1 MMYGL
6 AILLLWTISFFFA
19 GIEAGLLSVDPVR
32 LRHQVKQGRSAA
44 LRLDRLTKRPER
56 LLVTVLL
63 VTNFANILGLLLLTK
78 VLVARFGTLGFALAV
93 VIALPIY
100 LFILSVL
107 PKSLFRRFP
116 FRALAALGGVLE
128 WFSILLW
135 PVLEIGERLRQ
146 LLLGRRA
153 AESGRI
159 FIARE
164 ELKQIAVQSERE
176 GSLTSTER
184 AMIHNVVDFRNVRA
198 SDVMIPISKAVTVRP
213 DTSIEEALRLSAA
226 NGVDRLPVISEEGE
240 AIGLV
245 NTLDIL
251 LEDARR
257 DSLQRY
263 MRRIVTARDAEPAY
277 RIIQRLRAAR
287 LGLAAVIDS
296 QRNLIGIVTG
306 EDAIKRLVQS
316 VCACGGSSAISAD
329 EIVNFDQGHSL
340 RAILSPDDGGV
351 VSGSNACLQGRTSI
365 VPGLEGRLDLLR
377 PLRIII
383 IRRQQ
388 TAIAIPQFER
398 GIRQRISHL
407 PFR

>member
-1 MMYGL
+1 MIYGL
-6 AILLLWTISFFFA
+6 AIFLLWTISFFFA

-32 LRHQVKQGRSAA
+32 LRHHVKQRRPAA

-56 LLVTVLL
+56 LLITVLL

-78 VLVARFGTLGFALAV
+78 LVVAQFGTLGFGLAIL
-93 VIALPIY
+93 IALPFY
-100 LFILSVL
+100 LFVLSVL
-107 PKSLFRRFP
+107 PKTLFRRFP

-128 WFSILLW
+128 WISILLW
-135 PVLEIGERLRQ
+135 PILEIGDRAGR
-146 LLLGRRA
+146 LLLRRRT
-153 AESGRI
+153 AEPGRI

-198 SDVMIPISKAVTVRP
+198 SDVMVPLASAVVLRP
-213 DTSIEEALRLSAA
+213 DTPIEEALRLSALHSIE
-226 NGVDRLPVISEEGE
+226 RLPVISEDGE
-240 AIGLV
+240 AIGLI

-251 LEDARR
+251 LEETHRE
-257 DSLQRY
+257 SLSRY
-263 MRRIVTARDAEPAY
+263 MRRIVIARDAEPAY

-316 VCACGGSSAISAD
+316 V
-329 EIVNFDQGHSL
+329 
-340 RAILSPDDGGV
+340 
-351 VSGSNACLQGRTSI
+351 
-365 VPGLEGRLDLLR
+365 
-377 PLRIII
+377 
-383 IRRQQ
+383 
-388 TAIAIPQFER
+388 
-398 GIRQRISHL
+398 
-407 PFR
+407 

>member
-1 MMYGL
+1 MMYSL
-6 AILLLWTISFFFA
+6 AILFLWTISFFFA

-32 LRHQVKQGRSAA
+32 LRNQVKQGKRAA
-44 LRLDRLTKRPER
+44 CRLDRLTKRPER

-63 VTNFANILGLLLLTK
+63 VTNFANILGLLILTK
-78 VLVARFGTLGFALAV
+78 MLVTRFGTSGFLLAF

-100 LFILSVL
+100 LFVLSVL

-135 PVLEIGERLRQ
+135 PVLEIGERARH
-146 LLLGRRA
+146 LLLRRRV

-198 SDVMIPISKAVTVRP
+198 VDVMVPLEKAVTATP
-213 DTSIEEALRLSAA
+213 ETPIDEALRLSAA
-226 NGVDRLPVISEEGE
+226 YSVDRIPIISSDGE

-245 NTLDIL
+245 NALDIL
-251 LEDARR
+251 LDETRR
-257 DSLQRY
+257 ESLGRY
-263 MRRIVTARDAEPAY
+263 MRRIVIARDAEPAY

-287 LGLAAVIDS
+287 LGLAAVIDA
-296 QRNLIGIVTG
+296 QRKLIGIVTV

-316 VCACGGSSAISAD
+316 V
-329 EIVNFDQGHSL
+329 
-340 RAILSPDDGGV
+340 
-351 VSGSNACLQGRTSI
+351 
-365 VPGLEGRLDLLR
+365 
-377 PLRIII
+377 
-383 IRRQQ
+383 
-388 TAIAIPQFER
+388 
-398 GIRQRISHL
+398 
-407 PFR
+407 

>member
-1 MMYGL
+1 MIYGL
-6 AILLLWTISFFFA
+6 AIFLLWTISFFFA

-32 LRHQVKQGRSAA
+32 LRHHVKRRNPAA

-56 LLVTVLL
+56 LLITVLL

-78 VLVARFGTLGFALAV
+78 LLVAQFGTPGFALAIL
-93 VIALPIY
+93 IALPFY
-100 LFILSVL
+100 LFVLSVL

-128 WFSILLW
+128 WISILLW
-135 PVLEIGERLRQ
+135 PVLEIGDRAGRL
-146 LLLGRRA
+146 LVRRRTSEA
-153 AESGRI
+153 GRI

-198 SDVMIPISKAVTVRP
+198 ADVMVPLANAVMVRP
-213 DTSIEEALRLSAA
+213 DTPIEEALRLSALHSIE
-226 NGVDRLPVISEEGE
+226 RLPVISEEGE
-240 AIGLV
+240 AVGLI

-251 LEDARR
+251 LEETRR
-257 DSLQRY
+257 QSLRDY
-263 MRRIVTARDAEPAY
+263 MRRIVIARDAEPAY

-306 EDAIKRLVQS
+306 EDAIKRLVQ
-316 VCACGGSSAISAD
+316 V
-329 EIVNFDQGHSL
+329 
-340 RAILSPDDGGV
+340 
-351 VSGSNACLQGRTSI
+351 GR
-365 VPGLEGRLDLLR
+365 
-377 PLRIII
+377 
-383 IRRQQ
+383 
-388 TAIAIPQFER
+388 F
-398 GIRQRISHL
+398 
-407 PFR
+407 

>member
-1 MMYGL
+1 MIWVL
-6 AILLLWTISFFFA
+6 PILLLWIVSFFFA

-32 LRHQVKQGRSAA
+32 LRHQVKQNRPAA
-44 LRLDRLTKRPER
+44 LRLERLTKRPER

-78 VLVARFGTLGFALAV
+78 LLVAQFGTLGFLLAL

-100 LFILSVL
+100 LFVLSVL
-107 PKSLFRRFP
+107 PKALFRRFP

-135 PVLEIGERLRQ
+135 PVLEIGERARH
-146 LLLGRRA
+146 LLLRRRV

-198 SDVMIPISKAVTVRP
+198 ADVMVPLEKAVAVTP
-213 DTSIEEALRLSAA
+213 DSSIDEALRLSAA
-226 NGVDRLPVISEEGE
+226 NSVDRLPVVSSEGE

-251 LEDARR
+251 LEESRR
-257 DSLQRY
+257 ESLTSY
-263 MRRIVTARDAEPAY
+263 MRRIVIARDAEPAY
-277 RIIQRLRAAR
+277 RLIQRLRAAR
-287 LGLAAVIDS
+287 LGLAAVIDA
-296 QRNLIGIVTG
+296 QRKLIGIVTA

-316 VCACGGSSAISAD
+316 V
-329 EIVNFDQGHSL
+329 
-340 RAILSPDDGGV
+340 
-351 VSGSNACLQGRTSI
+351 
-365 VPGLEGRLDLLR
+365 
-377 PLRIII
+377 
-383 IRRQQ
+383 
-388 TAIAIPQFER
+388 
-398 GIRQRISHL
+398 
-407 PFR
+407 

>member
-1 MMYGL
+1 MIYGL
-6 AILLLWTISFFFA
+6 AIFLLWTISFFFA

-32 LRHQVKQGRSAA
+32 LRHQVKQGKPAA

-56 LLVTVLL
+56 LLITVLL

-78 VLVARFGTLGFALAV
+78 VLVTRFGNLGFVFALLV
-93 VIALPIY
+93 ALPIY
-100 LFILSVL
+100 LFVLSVL

-128 WFSILLW
+128 AFSILLW
-135 PVLEIGERLRQ
+135 PVLEIGERIRN
-146 LLLGRRA
+146 LLLPRRA
-153 AESGRI
+153 EAGRI

-198 SDVMIPISKAVTVRP
+198 TDVMIPLPNAVTVRP
-213 DTSIEEALRLSAA
+213 DTSIEEALRLSAVH
-226 NGVDRLPVISEEGE
+226 GVDRLPVISEEGE
-240 AIGLV
+240 AIGLI

-251 LEDARR
+251 LDDARR
-257 DSLQRY
+257 DSLHRY

-287 LGLAAVIDS
+287 LGLAAVIDA

-306 EDAIKRLVQS
+306 EDAVKRLVQS
-316 VCACGGSSAISAD
+316 V
-329 EIVNFDQGHSL
+329 
-340 RAILSPDDGGV
+340 
-351 VSGSNACLQGRTSI
+351 
-365 VPGLEGRLDLLR
+365 
-377 PLRIII
+377 
-383 IRRQQ
+383 
-388 TAIAIPQFER
+388 
-398 GIRQRISHL
+398 
-407 PFR
+407 